1 MAISIKDKISKHL
14 LKTEDGRTIRMGV
27 GCAWVGRGESYK
39 DTLDTDLDLLMTSYE
54 KGFRYYDTS
63 RAYGESEFTVGE
75 FVKRIPRES
84 IFLATKSPFPFRDN
98 PNAFQ
103 VFKDNFYQSFER
115 LQTDHIDLFQIHD
128 TNHFECCLPEV
139 IPFLLERRD
148 EGMISYIGMGMVSL
162 NALELGVR
170 SGYINSVLSFLQ
182 YSLLK
187 KSADSLIRLTNE
199 RDVAFINASVL
210 HFGLIKSADPM
221 NQSSWGRKAKNL
233 GHVLRNKQLTVQLQN
248 KCKEMGIPIIA
259 AAMQYSLLNPFV
271 DLTLNGL
278 ARMSNLDSTMD
289 SLNTVIYPDQ
299 WAEIF
304 RLQEQESHIY
314 IQDDLPR

>member
-1 MAISIKDKISKHL
+1 MLPIKEKIAKHL
-14 LKTEDGRTIRMGV
+14 LKWKDGRTIRMGI
-27 GCAWVGRGESYK
+27 GCAWMNTEEKY
-39 DTLDTDLDLLMTSYE
+39 LDLLMTSYE

-63 RAYGESEFTVGE
+63 RSYGDSELAVGE

-84 IFLATKSPFPFRDN
+84 IFLATKSRFPFRDN
-98 PNAFQ
+98 PDAFQ

-128 TNHFECCLPEV
+128 TDHFESSLPEV
-139 IPFLLERRD
+139 LPFLLDRKK
-148 EGMISYIGMGMVSL
+148 EGMISYIGMGTVSL

-170 SGYINSVLSFLQ
+170 SGYINSVLSYIQ

-210 HFGLIKSADPM
+210 HFGLVKSADPM
-221 NQSSWGRKAKNL
+221 NHRGANNY
-233 GHVLRNKQLTVQLQN
+233 GHTLRNKQLTIKMQN
-248 KCKEMGIPIIA
+248 KCKEMGIPIVGA
-259 AAMQYSLLNPFV
+259 SLQYSLFNPFI
-271 DLTLNGL
+271 DITLNGL
-278 ARMSNLDSTMD
+278 ARMSNLESTLE
-289 SLNTVIYPDQ
+289 SLDTVIHPDQ

-314 IQDDLPR
+314 VQDDLQ